1 MTDVFRGVVIPQLV
15 AGGLLSPAGGAQ
27 VNAIFANFSPNF
39 FGTYN
44 INASGYNEVDLIDNQ
59 CFKF

>member
-39 FGTYN
+39 FGNTM
-44 INASGYNEVDLIDNQ
+44 
-59 CFKF
+59 